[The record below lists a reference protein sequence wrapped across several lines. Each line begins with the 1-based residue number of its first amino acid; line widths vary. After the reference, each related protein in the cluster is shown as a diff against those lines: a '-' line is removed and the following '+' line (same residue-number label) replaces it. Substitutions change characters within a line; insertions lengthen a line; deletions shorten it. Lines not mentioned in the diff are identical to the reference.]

1 MMMKKIIKSKKDKD
15 LGRGRSQSLMIG
27 DIGSKIKREVD
38 LSQERK
44 KNIFRSKILL
54 LIKTRIWKRMMSKKK
69 TKYNS

>member
-1 MMMKKIIKSKKDKD
+1 MMMKKIIISKKDKD
-15 LGRGRSQSLMIG
+15 LGRGQSLMIG
-27 DIGSKIKREVD
+27 DIGSKKKREVD

-69 TKYNS
+69 IKYNS

>member
-1 MMMKKIIKSKKDKD
+1 MMMKKIIKSNKDKD
-15 LGRGRSQSLMIG
+15 LGRGQGLMIG
-27 DIGSKIKREVD
+27 DIGSKRKREVD

-44 KNIFRSKILL
+44 KNIFRSKILS

>member
-1 MMMKKIIKSKKDKD
+1 MMKKIIKSNKDKD
-15 LGRGRSQSLMIG
+15 LGQGRGQGLMIG
-27 DIGSKIKREVD
+27 DIDSKRKREVD

-69 TKYNS
+69 KKYNS